1 MLPSVFVTLIYT
13 RPRRNPN
20 FTGRD
25 VQLDTLRSK
34 LQNQDKGKQRVVV
47 RVEVAGMG
55 GVGKTQLVTEY
66 CYRNFPSQY
75 GLVIWLNAETADTL
89 VADYRSLLSDMAV
102 DVVGDA
108 VVAATATAVG
118 IHGGVGGGGSGV
130 TASAAT
136 SSADNSTGDTMNKS
150 TDEIVSEVKTR
161 LFRSRVP
168 WLLVFDNLEDHNLL
182 NEFVPR

>member
-1 MLPSVFVTLIYT
+1 LTNSHFVTFCFCNSYIT

-66 CYRNFPSQY
+66 
-75 GLVIWLNAETADTL
+75 VI
-89 VADYRSLLSDMAV
+89 
-102 DVVGDA
+102 
-108 VVAATATAVG
+108 
-118 IHGGVGGGGSGV
+118 
-130 TASAAT
+130 
-136 SSADNSTGDTMNKS
+136 
-150 TDEIVSEVKTR
+150 EIFQVNM
-161 LFRSRVP
+161 
-168 WLLVFDNLEDHNLL
+168 D
-182 NEFVPR
+182 